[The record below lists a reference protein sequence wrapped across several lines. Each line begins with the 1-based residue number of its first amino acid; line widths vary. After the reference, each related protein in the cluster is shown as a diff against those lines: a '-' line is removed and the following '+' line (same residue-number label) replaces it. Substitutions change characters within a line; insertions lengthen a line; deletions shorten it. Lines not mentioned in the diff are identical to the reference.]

1 MSGMKG
7 QADALAAPGLHL
19 ESKFVFK
26 DWRVGIY
33 TGESKGGGLTG
44 IIGC

>member
-26 DWRVGIY
+26 DWRVEIY
-33 TGESKGGGLTG
+33 TGKSKGGGLASL
-44 IIGC
+44 IGC